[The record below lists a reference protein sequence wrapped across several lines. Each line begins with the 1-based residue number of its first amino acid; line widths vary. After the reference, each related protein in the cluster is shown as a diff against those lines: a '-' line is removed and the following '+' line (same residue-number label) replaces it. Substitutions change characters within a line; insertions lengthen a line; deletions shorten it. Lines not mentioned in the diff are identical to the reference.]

1 MTEQL
6 KEMGMRMRDLRE
18 IMDYTALEVAERL
31 GISEE
36 EYLAYEAGEKDFS
49 FSTMYNVA
57 KMFNVDVVD
66 LLGGNGP
73 TISGC
78 ALVRASKGFNISRN
92 KEYDYKHLAF
102 TFKNKLAEPFMVTVA
117 PSVEPQLHSHD
128 GQEFNYVV
136 SGKIRFNFGNIT
148 YDLEEGDSVYFDAST
163 PHREMSID
171 GPAKFIAVVI
181 NKK

>member
-1 MTEQL
+1 MTDQL

-66 LLGGNGP
+66 LLEGNGP
-73 TISGC
+73 TITGC
-78 ALVRASKGFNISRN
+78 ALVRSGKGYKISRN
-92 KEYDYKHLAF
+92 DAYDYKHLAF
-102 TFKNKLAEPFMVTVA
+102 TFKKKLAEPFMVTVE
-117 PSVEPQLHSHD
+117 PSVVPAMHSHD

-136 SGKIRFNFGNIT
+136 SGKLKFDFGDIT
-148 YDLEEGDSVYFDAST
+148 YELEEGDSVYFDATT
-163 PHREMSID
+163 PHREMSIG
-171 GPAKFIAVVI
+171 GPAKFIAIVI

>member
-1 MTEQL
+1 MTDQL

-66 LLGGNGP
+66 LLEGNGP
-73 TISGC
+73 TITGC
-78 ALVRASKGFNISRN
+78 ALVR
-92 KEYDYKHLAF
+92 
-102 TFKNKLAEPFMVTVA
+102 
-117 PSVEPQLHSHD
+117 
-128 GQEFNYVV
+128 
-136 SGKIRFNFGNIT
+136 
-148 YDLEEGDSVYFDAST
+148 
-163 PHREMSID
+163 
-171 GPAKFIAVVI
+171 
-181 NKK
+181 